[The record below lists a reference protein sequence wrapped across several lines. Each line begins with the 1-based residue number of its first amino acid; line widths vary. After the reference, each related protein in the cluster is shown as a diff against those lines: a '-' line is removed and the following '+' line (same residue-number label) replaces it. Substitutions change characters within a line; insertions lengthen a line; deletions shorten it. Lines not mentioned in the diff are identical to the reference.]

1 MTGVRE
7 EEAKRVIKKKPLEK
21 RPVTN
26 ISSRTTST
34 QKSSYQNP
42 VSTAGR
48 SLRLKQNKSMG
59 LQKNIPSYQMD
70 KSKTSTIQQPKSRR
84 TSTGST
90 SSSESSSES
99 SGCTSPSRAEKSVET
114 ELNALKNMTILDKI
128 GNRQT
133 KTVQKTKGSYFEQWM
148 ID

>member
-1 MTGVRE
+1 MS
-7 EEAKRVIKKKPLEK
+7 
-21 RPVTN
+21 N
-26 ISSRTTST
+26 RTTST
-34 QKSSYQNP
+34 QKSSYQKS
-42 VSTAGR
+42 VTTAGG
-48 SLRLKQNKSMG
+48 SLRLKQTKSLG
-59 LQKNIPSYQMD
+59 LQKNIPSYKLD

-114 ELNALKNMTILDKI
+114 ELNALKKMTILDKI

-133 KTVQKTKGSYFEQWM
+133 KTVQKTKGRYFEQWM
-148 ID
+148 LDCD

>member
-26 ISSRTTST
+26 ISNRTTST
-34 QKSSYQNP
+34 QKSSYQKP
-42 VSTAGR
+42 VSSAGG